1 MNHDS
6 PAEIR
11 RTLAEL
17 GLTLKK
23 RWGQNFLI
31 NPGVRDK
38 ILELVDPRPDET
50 VWEIGPGLGCLTSA
64 LLGRC
69 RLLVGFEIDH
79 GLIRFLQSS
88 FAGREDFALEAG
100 DAVERWS
107 EVRERRGVPDKVVG
121 NLPYSAASAVIGSFA
136 EKGFSPKRLVFTVQ
150 RELAARLAAAP
161 GGKNY
166 SSFSVLCQRAYRV
179 REAFSIRPG
188 SFYPAPQVTS
198 TVVELEPRGQA
209 DSPPVT
215 ALFQSAGPGGLP
227 QPAQDPVEQP
237 AGLVLRLHGRAPGLR
252 RWRPRASLRAA
263 APSSWGPSAWPPW
276 RAAWPQ
282 RIFSSRSAAARV
294 LRFSA
299 PRGTWAGGRPPAS
312 SPSWPAPP

>member
-38 ILELVDPRPDET
+38 ILELVDPRADEMI
-50 VWEIGPGLGCLTSA
+50 WEIGPGLGCLTSA

-79 GLIRFLQSS
+79 GLMRFLQSC

-136 EKGFSPKRLVFTVQ
+136 ENGFSPKRLIFTVQ
-150 RELAARLAAAP
+150 RELAARLAATP

-198 TVVELEPRGQA
+198 TVVDLEPRDQE

-215 ALFQSAGPGGLP
+215 ALFQR
-227 QPAQDPVEQP
+227 
-237 AGLVLRLHGRAPGLR
+237 LVQAAFRSRRKTLWNNLQAWSSGFTEGRL
-252 RWRPRASLRAA
+252 AA
-263 APSSWGPSAWPPW
+263 ALAAEGIDPGC
-276 RAAWPQ
+276 RAEQLEPE
-282 RIFSSRSAAARV
+282 RLAALARR
-294 LRFSA
+294 L
-299 PRGTWAGGRPPAS
+299 AS
-312 SPSWPAPP
+312 EDL